1 MAISPISRWGTG
13 APTAELLVILSRA
26 WGEAVI
32 MAQPR
37 PPHGS
42 GSPMLGFRVREW
54 RIGTGW
60 AIIEAAARAGISAI
74 AWHQIEQGTLIP
86 APAELARIASVLNTS
101 VAALTADETPA
112 SGERSSPRRAFA
124 FAA

>member
-1 MAISPISRWGTG
+1 MAASPISRPTG
-13 APTAELLVILSRA
+13 GDLAAELLVMLSRA

-32 MAQPR
+32 MAQAR

-42 GSPMLGFRVREW
+42 GTPVLGPRVRER
-54 RIGTGW
+54 RIGAGW

-74 AWHQIEQGTLIP
+74 AWNQIEQGTLIP